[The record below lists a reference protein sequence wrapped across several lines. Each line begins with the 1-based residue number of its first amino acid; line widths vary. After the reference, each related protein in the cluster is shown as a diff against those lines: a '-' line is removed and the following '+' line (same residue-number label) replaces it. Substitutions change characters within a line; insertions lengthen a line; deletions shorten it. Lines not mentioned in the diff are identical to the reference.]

1 MNSLGGGA
9 NETARNQEE
18 EKKEQEEEEET
29 CNAKSLILSV
39 PFRDRR
45 KKLICRMLDV
55 RWWHRSR
62 YENKMHDEI
71 NFITDTRL
79 VEGSYK
85 LEATCSKYLGMVF
98 DFFD

>member
-18 EKKEQEEEEET
+18 EKEEEET

-79 VEGSYK
+79 VEGS
-85 LEATCSKYLGMVF
+85 KYLGMVF